1 MLSNNFQPK
10 KGVTTWTML
19 VTGRLIRFEVWTNR
33 NVGTLPNYQGFFHRA
48 SGTSARNSWSLSS
61 RKLKKK

>member
-33 NVGTLPNYQGFFHRA
+33 KRRNPTKLPGF
-48 SGTSARNSWSLSS
+48 LSPGL
-61 RKLKKK
+61 RDFGQKFLIIIL